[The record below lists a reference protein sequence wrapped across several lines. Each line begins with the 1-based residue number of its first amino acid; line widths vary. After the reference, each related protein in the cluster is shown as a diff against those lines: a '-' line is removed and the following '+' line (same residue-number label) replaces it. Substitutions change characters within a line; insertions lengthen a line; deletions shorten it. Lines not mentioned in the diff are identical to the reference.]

1 MGTLKGV
8 TAFRQKIYVIQ
19 CTSRNP
25 VSKTEAVKRNTLI
38 KLGNIIFLK
47 THLPLASQTLFN
59 HISLFVFF
67 LKK

>member
-47 THLPLASQTLFN
+47 THLPLAS
-59 HISLFVFF
+59 
-67 LKK
+67 